1 MQVTRSNILETAPIL
16 LKKIKEAHFIALD
29 FEMTGL
35 NRSELLRNNGFDT
48 VNSIIHIIHRIF
60 IPKIHQ

>member
-1 MQVTRSNILETAPIL
+1 MQVTRSNIMETAPIL

-48 VNSIIHIIHRIF
+48 VNSKIHIF
-60 IPKIHQ
+60 L